1 MQDFLQ
7 RFKVGHILR
16 PSLAPTLT
24 KVRQVELEAGDCEG
38 RLPLLFWTLIVVLGN
53 FNSVQVQ
60 VDHLPIACMN
70 IGITVYPTYGGSGIV
85 GSELG
90 MELAKRGHTVHFIS
104 SALPTRL
111 TELSERVR
119 FHEVEMMSYPLFEHQ
134 PYTLALATKMATVA
148 ETENL
153 DLLHVHYAI
162 PHSISGI
169 LARESLKPKRR
180 LPVITTLHGT
190 DITLVGADRSYLPIT
205 RYGIVQS
212 DGVTAISQYLK
223 EATRESFQFDDIRV
237 IPNFVCQHDYQRHP
251 VEALRRELAPAGE
264 TLLVHVSNF
273 RPVKRPVD
281 CVEIL
286 ARVLKNHGQARL
298 VMVGDGSERPNAE
311 HRARCLNIADKCS
324 FVGKQPN
331 IVDYLSAADV
341 LLLPSE
347 QESFGLAAL
356 EAMACEVPVIAS
368 RVGGIPEV
376 VTDGETG
383 FLSKVG
389 DVAKMA
395 DDAARLV
402 GDEKLRHKMGAAA
415 RASAISRYRTD
426 IVIPQYIEF
435 YQEVLSRN

>member
-1 MQDFLQ
+1 
-7 RFKVGHILR
+7 
-16 PSLAPTLT
+16 
-24 KVRQVELEAGDCEG
+24 
-38 RLPLLFWTLIVVLGN
+38 
-53 FNSVQVQ
+53 
-60 VDHLPIACMN
+60 MN

-90 MELAKRGHTVHFIS
+90 KELAERGHTVHFIA

-111 TELSERVR
+111 TQLSDRVR

-148 ETENL
+148 ENEKL

-162 PHSISGI
+162 PHSISAI
-169 LARESLKPKRR
+169 LARESLKPNRY

-223 EATRESFQFDDIRV
+223 DETGKTFGFDDITV
-237 IPNFVCQHDYQRHP
+237 IPNFVCPTEYQRHP
-251 VEALRRELAPAGE
+251 VEPLRKTLAPAGE
-264 TLLVHVSNF
+264 PLLVHVSNF

-286 ARVLKNHGQARL
+286 ARVLKRGIKTRL
-298 VMVGDGSERPNAE
+298 VMVGDGSERTNAE
-311 HRARCLNIADKCS
+311 HRAHCLGVHDKCS
-324 FVGKQPN
+324 FVGKQPR
-331 IVDYLSAADV
+331 IVDYLSASDV

-356 EAMACEVPVIAS
+356 EAMACEVPVVAS
-368 RVGGIPEV
+368 RVGGVPEV

-383 FLSKVG
+383 FLSEVG
-389 DVAKMA
+389 DVDKMA
-395 DDAARLV
+395 DDAARLLA
-402 GDEKLRHKMGAAA
+402 DSEFRTNMGRSA
-415 RASAISRYRTD
+415 RESAVSRYHTNK
-426 IVIPQYIEF
+426 VIPEYIKF
-435 YQEVLSRN
+435 YEHILSQTKASVASHS

>member
-1 MQDFLQ
+1 
-7 RFKVGHILR
+7 
-16 PSLAPTLT
+16 
-24 KVRQVELEAGDCEG
+24 
-38 RLPLLFWTLIVVLGN
+38 
-53 FNSVQVQ
+53 
-60 VDHLPIACMN
+60 MN

-90 MELAKRGHTVHFIS
+90 KELAARGHTVHFIS
-104 SALPTRL
+104 SSLPTRL

-134 PYTLALATKMATVA
+134 PYTLALATKMSTVA

-162 PHSISGI
+162 PHSISAI
-169 LARESLKPKRR
+169 LARESLKPKRY

-212 DGVTAISQYLK
+212 DGVTAISHYLK
-223 EATRESFQFDDIRV
+223 DATKEIFHFDDIEV
-237 IPNFVCQHDYQRHP
+237 IPNFICQHDYARHP
-251 VEALRRELAPAGE
+251 VADLRASLAPNGE
-264 TLLVHVSNF
+264 PLLVHVSNF

-281 CVEIL
+281 CIEIF
-286 ARVLKNHGQARL
+286 ARVLKQGIKARL
-298 VMVGDGSERPNAE
+298 AMVGDGSERTNVE
-311 HRARCLNIADKCS
+311 HRARCLGVYDRCV
-324 FVGKQPN
+324 FVGKQPK

-368 RVGGIPEV
+368 RVGGLPEV

-383 FLSKVG
+383 FLSEVG
-389 DVAKMA
+389 DVDKMA
-395 DDAARLV
+395 ADAAKLLT
-402 GDEKLRHKMGAAA
+402 DETLRREMGRRA
-415 RASAISRYRTD
+415 RESAVVRYRTD
-426 IVIPQYIEF
+426 IVIPQYIAF
-435 YQEVLSRN
+435 YERVLSQKGK

>member
-1 MQDFLQ
+1 MIDPYVILATRGTSSIERQ
-7 RFKVGHILR
+7 RTTDYG
-16 PSLAPTLT
+16 PLT
-24 KVRQVELEAGDCEG
+24 TD
-38 RLPLLFWTLIVVLGN
+38 RL
-53 FNSVQVQ
+53 
-60 VDHLPIACMN
+60 MN

-90 MELAKRGHTVHFIS
+90 KELAARGHTVHFIS

-111 TELSERVR
+111 TELNERVR

-134 PYTLALATKMATVA
+134 PYTLALATKMAKVA

-162 PHSISGI
+162 PHSISAI
-169 LARESLKPKRR
+169 LARESLKPNRR

-212 DGVTAISQYLK
+212 DGVTAISHYLK
-223 EATRESFQFDDIRV
+223 NATKEIFQFDDITV
-237 IPNFVCQHDYQRHP
+237 IPNFVCASDYQRHS
-251 VEALRRELAPAGE
+251 VDELRKTLAPKGE
-264 TLLVHVSNF
+264 PLLVHVSNF

-281 CVEIL
+281 CVEIF
-286 ARVLKNHGQARL
+286 ARVLKKVTNARL
-298 VMVGDGSERPNAE
+298 VMVGDGSERMNVE
-311 HRARCLNIADKCS
+311 HRAQCLGIYDRCS

-331 IVDYLSAADV
+331 IANYLSASDV

-376 VTDGETG
+376 VTDGVTG
-383 FLSKVG
+383 FLSEVG
-389 DVAKMA
+389 DIEKMA
-395 DDAARLV
+395 EDAARLLA
-402 GDEKLRHKMGAAA
+402 DADLRRNMGRRA
-415 RASAISRYRTD
+415 RESALAQYRTD
-426 IVIPQYIEF
+426 IVIPQYIQF
-435 YQEVLSRN
+435 YESVLAKVSGEVK

>member
-1 MQDFLQ
+1 
-7 RFKVGHILR
+7 
-16 PSLAPTLT
+16 
-24 KVRQVELEAGDCEG
+24 
-38 RLPLLFWTLIVVLGN
+38 
-53 FNSVQVQ
+53 
-60 VDHLPIACMN
+60 MN

-90 MELAKRGHTVHFIS
+90 KELAARGHTVHFIA

-111 TELSERVR
+111 TELNERVR

-162 PHSISGI
+162 PHSISAI
-169 LARESLKPKRR
+169 LARESLQPRRR

-212 DGVTAISQYLK
+212 DGVTAISHYLK
-223 EATRESFQFDDIRV
+223 QATAETFQFDNIAV
-237 IPNFVCQHDYQRHP
+237 IPNFICADDYQRHP
-251 VEALRRELAPAGE
+251 MPGLRAELSPDGVP
-264 TLLVHVSNF
+264 LLVHVSNF

-286 ARVLKNHGQARL
+286 ARVLEQGVRTRL

-311 HRARCLNIADKCS
+311 HRARCLGIYEHCS
-324 FVGKQPN
+324 FVGKQPK

-376 VTDGETG
+376 ITDGETG
-383 FLSKVG
+383 CLSEMG
-389 DVAKMA
+389 DIEKMSA
-395 DDAARLV
+395 DAARLLS
-402 GDEKLRHKMGAAA
+402 DADLRSEMGARA
-415 RASAISRYRTD
+415 RSSAVSRYSTD
-426 IVIPQYIEF
+426 LVIPQYIDF
-435 YQEVLSRN
+435 YERVLAA

>member
-1 MQDFLQ
+1 
-7 RFKVGHILR
+7 
-16 PSLAPTLT
+16 
-24 KVRQVELEAGDCEG
+24 
-38 RLPLLFWTLIVVLGN
+38 
-53 FNSVQVQ
+53 
-60 VDHLPIACMN
+60 MN

-90 MELAKRGHTVHFIS
+90 KELAARGHTVHFIA

-111 TELSERVR
+111 TQLNERVR

-162 PHSISGI
+162 PHSISAI
-169 LARESLKPKRR
+169 LARESLKPQRW

-205 RYGIVQS
+205 RYGINQS
-212 DGVTAISQYLK
+212 DGVTAISHYLK
-223 EATRESFQFDDIRV
+223 RATIEAFQFDKIEV
-237 IPNFVCQHDYQRHP
+237 IPNFICSSDYQRHP
-251 VEALRRELAPAGE
+251 GTAMRAELSPDGAP
-264 TLLVHVSNF
+264 LLVHVSNF

-281 CVEIL
+281 CVDIL
-286 ARVLKNHGQARL
+286 ARVLQETEARL

-311 HRARCLNIADKCS
+311 HRARCLGIADRCV

-331 IVDYLSAADV
+331 IVDYLSVSDV

-356 EAMACEVPVIAS
+356 EAMACEVPVVATS
-368 RVGGIPEV
+368 VGGVPEV
-376 VTDGETG
+376 VDDGETG
-383 FLSKVG
+383 YLSAVG
-389 DVAKMA
+389 DINKMGA
-395 DDAARLV
+395 DAARLV
-402 GDEKLRHKMGAAA
+402 KDERLRRTMGQRA
-415 RASAISRYRTD
+415 RESATSRYSTD
-426 IVIPQYIEF
+426 LVIPRYIEF
-435 YQEVLSRN
+435 YEQVLKGQQH

>member
-1 MQDFLQ
+1 
-7 RFKVGHILR
+7 
-16 PSLAPTLT
+16 
-24 KVRQVELEAGDCEG
+24 
-38 RLPLLFWTLIVVLGN
+38 
-53 FNSVQVQ
+53 
-60 VDHLPIACMN
+60 MN

-90 MELAKRGHTVHFIS
+90 KELAERGHTVHFIA

-111 TELSERVR
+111 TQLSDRVR

-148 ETENL
+148 ENEKL

-162 PHSISGI
+162 PHSISAI
-169 LARESLKPKRR
+169 LARESLKPNRY

-223 EATRESFQFDDIRV
+223 DETRKTFGFDDITV
-237 IPNFVCQHDYQRHP
+237 IPNFVCPTEYQRHP
-251 VEALRRELAPAGE
+251 VETLRKTLAPEGE
-264 TLLVHVSNF
+264 PLLVHVSNF

-286 ARVLKNHGQARL
+286 ARVVKQGIKTRL
-298 VMVGDGSERPNAE
+298 VMVGDGSERTNAE
-311 HRARCLNIADKCS
+311 HRAHCLGVHDKCS
-324 FVGKQPN
+324 FVGKQPR
-331 IVDYLSAADV
+331 IVDYLSASDV
-341 LLLPSE
+341 LLLQSE

-356 EAMACEVPVIAS
+356 EAMACEVPVVAS
-368 RVGGIPEV
+368 RVGGVPEV

-383 FLSKVG
+383 FLSAVG
-389 DVAKMA
+389 DVNKMA
-395 DDAARLV
+395 DDAGRLLADAELRSTMGRRAR
-402 GDEKLRHKMGAAA
+402 E
-415 RASAISRYRTD
+415 SAVSRYHTNK
-426 IVIPQYIEF
+426 VIPQYIKF
-435 YQEVLSRN
+435 YEEVLNKQRVNRA